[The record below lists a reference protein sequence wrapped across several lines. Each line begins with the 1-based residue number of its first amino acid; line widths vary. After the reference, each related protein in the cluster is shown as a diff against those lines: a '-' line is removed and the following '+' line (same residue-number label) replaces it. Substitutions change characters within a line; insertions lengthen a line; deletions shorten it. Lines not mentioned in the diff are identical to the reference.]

1 MRLKK
6 VLFYGNVALMNPEF
20 NKFLE
25 NGKII
30 VFPRGKELARKELA
44 VSHSDLED
52 AKAGFEIERY
62 KWSTIQGYYAMFHA
76 ARSLLY
82 SRNYREKSHY
92 ALSVALK
99 ALFVEENKLDI
110 RYVRDLLNAM
120 NLREAA
126 DYEADFSRDGA
137 EAVIKSAEK
146 FIREASSILGF
157 DS

>member
-1 MRLKK
+1 
-6 VLFYGNVALMNPEF
+6 MNPEF

-25 NGKII
+25 TGKITL
-30 VFPRGKELARKELA
+30 FPRGKELVKKELA
-44 VSHSDLED
+44 VAQSDLLD
-52 AKAGFEIERY
+52 AKAGFENQRY

-76 ARSLLY
+76 ARALLY

-92 ALSVALK
+92 VVSVALK
-99 ALFVEENKLDI
+99 ALFVEDNILDI

-120 NLREAA
+120 NLRESA

-137 EAVIKSAEK
+137 EAVIKSAEE

-157 DS
+157 ES

>member
-1 MRLKK
+1 L
-6 VLFYGNVALMNPEF
+6 NPEF

-25 NGKII
+25 SGKII
-30 VFPRGKELARKELA
+30 VFPRGKELIKKELA
-44 VSHSDLED
+44 VAQSDLMD
-52 AKAGFEIERY
+52 AKDSFEDQRF

-76 ARSLLY
+76 ARALLY

-92 ALSVALK
+92 AISVAIK

-126 DYEADFSRDGA
+126 DYEADFSREGA
-137 EAVIKSAEK
+137 EAVIKSSEE
-146 FIREASSILGF
+146 FIRKVSSILEF
-157 DS
+157 D